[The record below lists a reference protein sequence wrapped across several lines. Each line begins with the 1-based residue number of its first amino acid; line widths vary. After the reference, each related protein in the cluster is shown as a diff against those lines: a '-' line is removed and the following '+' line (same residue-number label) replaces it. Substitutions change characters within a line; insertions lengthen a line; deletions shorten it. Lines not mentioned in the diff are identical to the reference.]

1 MKHQTFFVLAC
12 LAVLSL
18 GIPGAVRAQSVT
30 TGSINGVVTEGTK
43 PVAGASVIAIHEPSG
58 TSYETTSRADGR
70 FSIPNMRVGGP
81 YTVTVNYV
89 GGGTAFAP
97 KSVENL
103 TVNLAVVTDVPVKV
117 EGRGGSEEG
126 TVVGETDPVFSSG
139 RTGAATAL
147 SRTELASLPTISGR
161 LESVVRLTPQ
171 SGGGMS
177 FAGQDGRL
185 NDITVGGS
193 YFNNSFGLGN
203 SPGDRAGVAPS

>member
-43 PVAGASVIAIHEPSG
+43 PVAGASVSAIHEPSG

-103 TVNLAVVTDVPVKV
+103 TVNLGVVTDVAVNV
-117 EGRGGSEEG
+117 QGIAVSEQV
-126 TVVGETDPVFSSG
+126 TVVGQTDPVFSSA
-139 RTGAATAL
+139 RTAPAPPPPPPQL
-147 SRTELASLPTISGR
+147 PSLPPTTRR
-161 LESVVRLTPQ
+161 LH
-171 SGGGMS
+171 
-177 FAGQDGRL
+177 
-185 NDITVGGS
+185 
-193 YFNNSFGLGN
+193 
-203 SPGDRAGVAPS
+203 